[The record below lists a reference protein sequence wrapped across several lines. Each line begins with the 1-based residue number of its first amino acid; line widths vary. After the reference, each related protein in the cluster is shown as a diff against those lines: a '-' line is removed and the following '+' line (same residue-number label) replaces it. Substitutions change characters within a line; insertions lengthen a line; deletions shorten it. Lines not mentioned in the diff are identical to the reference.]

1 MSTQAPNTK
10 APPALERPYRGQVY
24 GEPHDGT
31 YLMNWNPIMLAED
44 LRPGELI
51 GKDFLGTRVIVYR
64 GPDGAPVVQSAY
76 CPHMGA
82 DLACGELVEGQV
94 RCPYHFWKF
103 AADGKCAEIPDE
115 TIIPGVVKIYNY
127 PTAEAWGF
135 IWAFNGETPTY
146 GMPEFPNVAEDE
158 LIYRAYH
165 RGPRPIEGFIGSS
178 NIVDFQHLKTVHGI
192 PDPYP
197 VKADYTEHT
206 LDVRQESPNRVIDTR
221 LYGCTWLCLHL
232 RLAGGI
238 ERLFMAGSSQ
248 LAPGW
253 GDSFFLIALRK
264 SEVEGMDQAAIDAE
278 FQSRLDYVYKLYAE
292 DEPILMN
299 IRFRGYRKSALIKAD
314 RYMGEFLRYHDAYPR
329 HRPFD
334 T

>member
-1 MSTQAPNTK
+1 MSTQPTGADAPQ
-10 APPALERPYRGQVY
+10 LIERPFRGQVY
-24 GEPHDGT
+24 GEEHDGT
-31 YLMNWNPIMLAED
+31 YLMNWNPIMLAAD
-44 LRPGELI
+44 LPAGEVV
-51 GKDFLGTRVIVYR
+51 GKEFLGTRVIVYR

-82 DLACGELVEGQV
+82 DLACGELVDGQV

-103 AADGKCAEIPDE
+103 AADGRCVEIPEED
-115 TIIPGVVKIYNY
+115 TIPGVVKIYNY
-127 PTAEAWGF
+127 PTAERWGF
-135 IWAFNGETPTY
+135 IWAFNGEVPTY
-146 GMPEFPNVAEDE
+146 GMPEFPNVTEDE

-165 RGPRPIEGFIGSS
+165 RGPRPVEGWIGSS

-197 VKADYTEHT
+197 VKAEYTEHT

-221 LYGCTWLCLHL
+221 LCLHL
-232 RLAGGI
+232 RLGGGI

-248 LAPGW
+248 IAPGW
-253 GDSFFLIALRK
+253 SDSFFLIALRK
-264 SEVEGMDQAAIDAE
+264 SEVVGMDDEAVDAE
-278 FQSRLDYVYKLYAE
+278 FQKRLDYVYKLYSE
-292 DEPILMN
+292 DEPILRS
-299 IRFRGYRKSALIKAD
+299 IRFRGYRKSALIRAD
-314 RYMGEFLRYHDAYPR
+314 RYMGEFLRYHDHYPR